1 MLTDTVAEITTRPL
15 TNAILGGLEVNGV
28 LPAGVVRASQVGRTG
43 QQLGDDIVDLLQ
55 DGLRQLTG
63 RDSGVSG
70 LVGGEALLPA
80 LGELAR
86 QTTGEVSTLG
96 GVRLL
101 VLLEELVPLLLL
113 SGTFGRVLL
122 VEVVDLLGND
132 EALVGVETELAL
144 DVLSVISLER
154 VTVNT
159 SSTGELGAETDGG
172 GELDNGGLVSDLLA
186 LADGS
191 LDALK
196 VVVTVLDPLGVPAV
210 GLEALHDVLGESTLG
225 VTI

>member
-122 VEVVDLLGND
+122 IEVVDLLGND